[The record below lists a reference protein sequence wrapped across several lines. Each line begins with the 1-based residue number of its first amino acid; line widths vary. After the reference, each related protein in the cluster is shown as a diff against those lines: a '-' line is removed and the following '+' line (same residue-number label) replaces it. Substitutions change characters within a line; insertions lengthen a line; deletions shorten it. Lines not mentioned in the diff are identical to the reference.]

1 MWKQLED
8 ALADV
13 APTIAGILGGPLAS
27 AGVNII
33 CDVLGIDKTAPADP
47 AVAAAVKAA
56 TPADLAALKKAD
68 DDFAVQMR
76 QVSLQ
81 FVQAGDA
88 DRENARQMHEQM
100 PKDFS
105 QTCLAS
111 AIVLSFVGLMVVMT
125 FMPIPVANS
134 QALSIMT
141 GSAASAFIAVVSYYF
156 GSSRGSQAKTAML
169 WQSTPVTS
177 AAKLPIKT

>member
-1 MWKQLED
+1 MWTQLEN
-8 ALADV
+8 ALAGI
-13 APTIAGILGGPLAS
+13 APTIAGILGGPLAQ

-33 CDVLGIDKTAPADP
+33 CDVFGLDKTAPSDA
-47 AVAAAVKAA
+47 AVAAAVQAA
-56 TPADLAALKKAD
+56 TPADVAALKKAD
-68 DDFAVQMR
+68 EDFAVQMK
-76 QVSLQ
+76 QISLQ
-81 FVQAGDA
+81 FVQADDGDRA
-88 DRENARQMHEQM
+88 NARLMHEDM

-105 QTCLAS
+105 QTCLAA
-111 AIVLSFVGLMVVMT
+111 AIVLSFVGLMCVMT

-169 WQSTPVTS
+169 WQSTPTS
-177 AAKLPIKT
+177 GDPKLRVKT